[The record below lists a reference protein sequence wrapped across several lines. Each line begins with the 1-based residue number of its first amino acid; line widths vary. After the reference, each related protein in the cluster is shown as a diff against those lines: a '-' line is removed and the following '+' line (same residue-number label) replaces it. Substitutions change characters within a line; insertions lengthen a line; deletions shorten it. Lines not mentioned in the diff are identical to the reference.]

1 MNDTYEITHYRAQ
14 VNVLK
19 DYELSESFVFHMDK
33 SSLYNEVNVA
43 FSINWKQ
50 LSSSG
55 PGPRSGPRSGPEG
68 PRSQD

>member
-19 DYELSESFVFHMDK
+19 DYELSESFVSHMDK
-33 SSLYNEVNVA
+33 SSLYNEANVA

-50 LSSSG
+50 FFMTMVNMQTCL
-55 PGPRSGPRSGPEG
+55 
-68 PRSQD
+68 